1 MNTNTTATSTSFD
14 LNSDSSALLVAAF
27 RNEIKTLDIIFR
39 TTGSVSIIS
48 STCLALHIL
57 RSHDG
62 LSTTYHRLVF
72 GLSVADITASLAI
85 ALSSTMV
92 PKELNYVTPYA
103 QGNTATCTAQGF
115 LTLCGYFVA
124 MYYSCSI
131 CCYYLAIIR
140 YKKTDEYI
148 RRKLEPWFHGISI
161 ALPLVYSSI
170 YIAIEQYNSVGPI
183 CFVGSN
189 EPVHC
194 DGYKNGDMPEGFSIP
209 CGRGDWT
216 YTFVMVIAGVLFGL
230 IIPPIVIVVATLL
243 MYRTVSKIEKN
254 LQKYGVRSL
263 RRSCRTLLVDDNA
276 TTSNNQGGIMWK
288 TKKSFMKMIPCFRQ
302 DEHPAA
308 RRSSATSQKRAILH
322 IVTCY
327 VLAWALIWIP
337 FVVYIHFH
345 QSDVTAKLAA
355 CLVPLQG
362 LFNFLVFMFPK
373 VRITKGYS
381 KGAENLTWCQAFFKT
396 YMSRGNRRR
405 RAGRGNTTLR
415 NTRARRRSTWPHLQ
429 RIFTTRTTTRGAIHE
444 SNARTT
450 NHQSNPVEHQDGD
463 EEDKDG
469 GEKASY
475 HLSKDGQVAYSLP
488 PTLEKIEQP

>member
-148 RRKLEPWFHGISI
+148 RRKLEPGFMGFLLHFLSCI
-161 ALPLVYSSI
+161 AP
-170 YIAIEQYNSVGPI
+170 YI
-183 CFVGSN
+183 
-189 EPVHC
+189 
-194 DGYKNGDMPEGFSIP
+194 
-209 CGRGDWT
+209 
-216 YTFVMVIAGVLFGL
+216 
-230 IIPPIVIVVATLL
+230 
-243 MYRTVSKIEKN
+243 
-254 LQKYGVRSL
+254 
-263 RRSCRTLLVDDNA
+263 
-276 TTSNNQGGIMWK
+276 
-288 TKKSFMKMIPCFRQ
+288 
-302 DEHPAA
+302 
-308 RRSSATSQKRAILH
+308 
-322 IVTCY
+322 
-327 VLAWALIWIP
+327 
-337 FVVYIHFH
+337 
-345 QSDVTAKLAA
+345 
-355 CLVPLQG
+355 
-362 LFNFLVFMFPK
+362 
-373 VRITKGYS
+373 
-381 KGAENLTWCQAFFKT
+381 
-396 YMSRGNRRR
+396 
-405 RAGRGNTTLR
+405 
-415 NTRARRRSTWPHLQ
+415 
-429 RIFTTRTTTRGAIHE
+429 
-444 SNARTT
+444 
-450 NHQSNPVEHQDGD
+450 
-463 EEDKDG
+463 
-469 GEKASY
+469 
-475 HLSKDGQVAYSLP
+475 
-488 PTLEKIEQP
+488 